1 MEQIRIFL
9 VDDEPM
15 AIRHIKRVLG
25 EEQETYQIVGTA
37 ENGRQVLEKLEAC
50 RPDMILADVCMP
62 VMDGLELA
70 GAVKEHYPEIKV
82 ILLTSYK
89 DFSFVQQGLALGI
102 AGYMI
107 KNEITKEQ
115 VDSEIKG
122 SFSNQKW
129 RRRKTERIL
138 KKTYSIF

>member
-89 DFSFVQQGLALGI
+89 DFSFVCRGLPW
-102 AGYMI
+102 
-107 KNEITKEQ
+107 
-115 VDSEIKG
+115 G
-122 SFSNQKW
+122 SPV
-129 RRRKTERIL
+129 I
-138 KKTYSIF
+138 

>member
-1 MEQIRIFL
+1 MEQIKIFL

-25 EEQETYQIVGTA
+25 DNQEAYQIVGTA
-37 ENGRQVLEKLEAC
+37 ENGRQALKMLEIC
-50 RPDMILADVCMP
+50 HPDMILADICMP

-70 GAVKEHYPEIKV
+70 GTVKEHYPDIKV

-89 DFSFVQQGLALGI
+89 DFSFVQQGIALGI
-102 AGYMI
+102 SGYMI

-115 VDSEIKG
+115 VIS
-122 SFSNQKW
+122 
-129 RRRKTERIL
+129 
-138 KKTYSIF
+138 